1 MPQQWPPELRR
12 VNLNQLVSFAAVAQQ
27 QSFRRAA
34 EQLHVS
40 QSALSVHVQHIEAA
54 LGVKLFVRDTRS
66 MALTPEGERLYGAVD
81 VAGNTLARVIRQ
93 LKDEA
98 ALRAGS
104 VSVAVLP
111 SLAATFMPQAMRR
124 FRERHPGIEVR
135 MCDVDSQRA
144 HEKLVN
150 AEVDIA
156 VVSRRERSEG
166 VDFTALFEDELVVV
180 VPDALPELAG
190 RKTLA
195 PKQLAA
201 YPLLL
206 NPRGVDLREIIEER
220 FRSAGLAVEPAQEL
234 TGTYPLVSLVRL
246 GLGVSIQPRVALHGV
261 SLEGCRLVEFRPA
274 TVREIGLLL
283 LKDAPHSP
291 ATLAFME
298 CLKAMD
304 AADLSR
310 PAPRK
315 ARRGV
320 LSDTAKA
327 LSMK

>member
-1 MPQQWPPELRR
+1 
-12 VNLNQLVSFAAVAQQ
+12 
-27 QSFRRAA
+27 
-34 EQLHVS
+34 
-40 QSALSVHVQHIEAA
+40 
-54 LGVKLFVRDTRS
+54 
-66 MALTPEGERLYGAVD
+66 
-81 VAGNTLARVIRQ
+81 
-93 LKDEA
+93 
-98 ALRAGS
+98 
-104 VSVAVLP
+104 
-111 SLAATFMPQAMRR
+111 MPQAMRR